1 MPAIGEPA
9 AECQRLDVNE
19 NLGEGLLTVA
29 FTGGVGQASRGSP
42 GLHLVGGHVYAFA
55 AHGGRS
61 DIGVFDCL

>member
-1 MPAIGEPA
+1 M
-9 AECQRLDVNE
+9 
-19 NLGEGLLTVA
+19 EGLLTVA
-29 FTGGVGQASRGSP
+29 FTGGVGRTNPGSP